1 MAMEA
6 VYDFLVG
13 TPTGIA
19 GFGAHFLYFSIPAW
33 MVVCARAA
41 RRRMSRMELVVFGVF
56 VALVVMEAFQLSVD
70 GAFFKRE
77 LWGLQRYFGVFG
89 PLLWLFLA
97 KGLADL
103 WTSAN
108 SGLARI
114 SLRAAVLLATLY
126 ILVNENFIPV
136 SKELINGYGRE
147 AMAAAEKIAPVIR
160 ADYKGSMAQEQQVR
174 TLTEYYRPVRPVV
187 FSNFAAAA
195 WAVRGQSEGAYET
208 LTRRGFRGKSRCP
221 YSPDYVFLCLGREG
235 ESNFEVELDDDEFDF
250 VSGVKGMKT
259 VWGLFRRKRELPRR
273 N

>member
-1 MAMEA
+1 MEA

-19 GFGAHFLYFSIPAW
+19 VFGAHFLYLSIPAW
-33 MVVCARAA
+33 MVVCVSAA
-41 RRRMSRMELVVFGVF
+41 RRRMSRMELAVFGAF
-56 VALVVMEAFQLSVD
+56 VLLVATEAFQLSVD

-97 KGLADL
+97 KGLSGL
-103 WTSAN
+103 WTRAN
-108 SGLARI
+108 SRLARI
-114 SLRAAVLLATLY
+114 SLRTAVLGAMLY
-126 ILVNENFIPV
+126 VLVFESIIPV
-136 SKELINGYGRE
+136 SEELVCGFGRE

-160 ADYKGSMAQEQQVR
+160 ADYKGPAAQEKDAR
-174 TLTEYYRPVRPVV
+174 TLADYYRPVRPVV
-187 FSNFAAAA
+187 FGNFAAAA
-195 WAVRGQSEGAYET
+195 WAVRGQSEGAFET
-208 LTRRGFRGKSRCP
+208 LTRRGYRGPSRCP

-235 ESNFEVELDDDEFDF
+235 ESNFEVELDEDEFDF

-259 VWGLFRRKRELPRR
+259 VWGLFRRKREIPRR